1 MADVAAAI
9 ATGAAGEALG
19 SLLVKF
25 MASVHGAMR
34 SPLAPEVDVSA
45 FLLRHSNDEQIIV
58 NDSDLN
64 DIADFINTAEVA
76 ALAQGYVLLKAV
88 RENHEDAD
96 RSLKY
101 LRNAFDQR
109 VSDWGGPNP
118 RAWTHSSEVVWQ
130 LLIKHLEAIAPQP
143 SAVARVGKAESA
155 RLVDSTNRAAGVT
168 LPTAPR
174 YIRATIEATS
184 NPNRVTQLRALCA
197 DICRIAG
204 DASNEMHLEHAQE
217 RHRFR
222 YEELYIERSLQ
233 SQTPAHASLAEVF
246 KDPIAGVR
254 VAVIGNPGVGKSTL
268 VTRLVNT
275 IANRASKD
283 LAPILVRCR
292 ELSADVTAPAIQ
304 HVERA
309 INGLGLSVERRDVEQ
324 LLALGRAFVI
334 FDGVDEVTEI
344 HQRRKLIEKIELLA
358 QEWPLTSMIA
368 TTRKVGYESARFAE
382 GRFPTFELQEYSLDQ
397 VTEYVNRWFRLMH
410 RSSKDPSAFL
420 HESMEI
426 DDVRRNPLML
436 SLLCTLYRLRGYI
449 PMNQRDV
456 YKQCADLL
464 FHSWD
469 AIRHIPQPVDH
480 KRYGHTLMEELA
492 DFFYKFPSAAGGV
505 EEKQLTRI
513 IGAYF
518 ADTAGVD
525 PRDAEVRAREF
536 LEFCAGRAWLLTA
549 VGHSERGER
558 LFSFT
563 HRTFM
568 EYYAAEAIVHRAE
581 SQESVLESI
590 LEAYKKN
597 PSSVLPDLMFQA
609 YDDKA
614 YRGSEA
620 LLRALM
626 RAGKEGRKVAAGKH
640 VPLCLRVLN
649 STPVGARLV
658 SEVLIQAFDLWRP
671 QHATTLEDRRA
682 FISLLQLYKD
692 PRNICGRLLTEQ
704 GFAERE
710 ISAYLDSQRGYRFG
724 HQESTEAARKRF
736 RHAFASRWARIQ
748 ISGEG
753 DLHSD
758 EWGDIVSA
766 VLLSEEKE
774 LARSDS
780 YVRTYL
786 AMLGKLST
794 EKKSIGTFPLVLDC
808 FGTPQLGIFA
818 AGAIK
823 YILGEAISEAELNAA
838 DKFHRSLS
846 VRSPN
851 VPHDEAAGLDAAI
864 TEIYRRLLRVS
875 FVKGASGSFLTEI
888 ALWLALVAAE
898 VNPGSVSV
906 FMEELNDHLR
916 GDLLYRCLRHRL
928 GDNIDELVAAEIS
941 EAAKFSREEL
951 DEIRALRPAWMAN
964 WVTGRKSLVDKA
976 RSDAVW

>member
-34 SPLAPEVDVSA
+34 SPLAPDVDVSA
-45 FLLRHSNDEQIIV
+45 FLLQHSSGEQIIV

-76 ALAQGYVLLKAV
+76 AVAQSYVLLKAV
-88 RENHEDAD
+88 RENHEDAE
-96 RSLKY
+96 RSLEY
-101 LRNAFDQR
+101 LRSAFDQQ
-109 VSDWGGPNP
+109 VSDWGRPNP
-118 RAWTHSSEVVWQ
+118 RPWTHSSEVVWQ
-130 LLIKHLEAIAPQP
+130 LLIQHLEAIAPQP
-143 SAVARVGKAESA
+143 SAVARVAKAESA
-155 RLVDSTNRAAGVT
+155 RLIDSTNRAAGFS
-168 LPTAPR
+168 LPAAPR
-174 YIRATIEATS
+174 YVRATIEATS
-184 NPNRVTQLRALCA
+184 NPNRVAQLRALCA

-204 DASNEMHLEHAQE
+204 DASDEMHLEHAQE

-222 YEELYIERSLQ
+222 YEELYIERSLKPR
-233 SQTPAHASLAEVF
+233 TPANASLADVF
-246 KDPIAGVR
+246 RHPIAGVR
-254 VAVIGNPGVGKSTL
+254 LVVIGNPGVGKSTL

-275 IANRASKD
+275 VATRASKD

-292 ELSADVTAPAIQ
+292 ELSADVSAPAIQ
-304 HVERA
+304 HVEKA
-309 INGLGLSVERRDVEQ
+309 IHGLGLSADRLDVEQ

-344 HQRRKLIEKIELLA
+344 QQRRKLIEKIDLLA
-358 QEWPLTSMIA
+358 QEFPLSSMIA
-368 TTRKVGYESARFAE
+368 TTRKVGYESARFTE
-382 GRFPTFELQEYSLDQ
+382 GRFPTFELQEYTLSQ
-397 VTEYVNRWFRLMH
+397 VTEYVNRWFKLMQ
-410 RSSKDPSAFL
+410 RSIKDPAAFL
-420 HESMEI
+420 QESAEI

-492 DFFYKFPSAAGGV
+492 DFFYKFPSAGGGV

-513 IGAYF
+513 IGTYF
-518 ADTAGVD
+518 GDTAGVD

-549 VGHSERGER
+549 IGHSERGER

-568 EYYAAEAIVHRAE
+568 EYYAAEAIVHRAK

-609 YDDKA
+609 YDDKD

-640 VPLCLRVLN
+640 IPLCLRVLN

-658 SEVLIQAFDLWRP
+658 SEVLIQAFDLWRS
-671 QHATTLEDRRA
+671 QNVTTLEDRRA

-710 ISAYLDSQRGYRFG
+710 IAAYLNSQRGYRFG
-724 HQESTEAARKRF
+724 PQESSEAARRRF
-736 RHAFASRWARIQ
+736 RQAFASRWARTQ

-753 DLHSD
+753 ELYSE
-758 EWGDIVSA
+758 EWSSIVST
-766 VLLSEEKE
+766 VLQSEEKV
-774 LARSDS
+774 LIKSDP

-786 AMLGKLST
+786 AMQGTLST
-794 EKKSIGTFPLVLDC
+794 DKKSPTSFPLVLDC
-808 FGTPQLGIFA
+808 FGAPQLGIFA
-818 AGAIK
+818 VGAIK
-823 YILGEAISEAELNAA
+823 YILGEDISEAETAA
-838 DKFHRSLS
+838 ATNFHNSLS
-846 VRSPN
+846 VRSPT
-851 VPHDEAAGLDAAI
+851 VPYAQAMGLEGAI
-864 TEIYRRLLRVS
+864 TNLYRRLLRVS
-875 FVKGASGSFLTEI
+875 IVQGESGSILTEI
-888 ALWLALVAAE
+888 ALWLAFVAAE
-898 VNPGSVSV
+898 ANPGSVSV
-906 FMEELNDHLR
+906 FMEELNDHL
-916 GDLLYRCLRHRL
+916 GSDFLYRCLRRRIAE
-928 GDNIDELVAAEIS
+928 NIDEGVAAEIAD
-941 EAAKFSREEL
+941 AADFSGEEL
-951 DEIRALRPAWMAN
+951 DSIRTLRPPWMGN
-964 WVTGRKSLVDKA
+964 WITGRKSLIGKPE
-976 RSDAVW
+976 SDAM